1 MKTISNTKLNEKKH
15 ILFLSFKNS
24 RRIKW
29 SEHRRFSF

>member
-1 MKTISNTKLNEKKH
+1 MKTISNTQLNEKKQ

-29 SEHRRFSF
+29 SEYRRYSF